1 MLIAGEK
8 APEFELPDQN
18 GNPVR
23 LSDFSGRK
31 VVLYFYPKDS
41 TSACTSQAI
50 AMNEHLEAIR
60 ALGAEVVGVSRDTV
74 RSHAKFAANL
84 GLKFP
89 ILADPEYQALNAY
102 GVFREKKMY
111 GKGVG
116 MMMNRRASTDA
127 RRFCRSHAILT
138 DRRSLG
144 RVIRLFPPVLRH
156 RSLVVLRKVLPMV
169 HLRTFGIPRVD
180 ALHALLRQGT
190 HLAPSFPENGE
201 IMSPFR

>member
-111 GKGVG
+111 GKTVMGVV
-116 MMMNRRASTDA
+116 
-127 RRFCRSHAILT
+127 RSVFIIDESGT
-138 DRRSLG
+138 IE
-144 RVIRLFPPVLRH
+144 RVFD
-156 RSLVVLRKVLPMV
+156 K
-169 HLRTFGIPRVD
+169 VD
-180 ALHALLRQGT
+180 AAKSADEVIAYLSGKG
-190 HLAPSFPENGE
+190 S
-201 IMSPFR
+201 